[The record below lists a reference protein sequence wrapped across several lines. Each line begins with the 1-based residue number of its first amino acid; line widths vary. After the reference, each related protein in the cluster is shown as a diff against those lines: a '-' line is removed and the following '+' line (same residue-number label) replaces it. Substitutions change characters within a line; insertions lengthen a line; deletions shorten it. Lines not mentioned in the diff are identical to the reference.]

1 MGFLD
6 TFNFDMGGFML
17 TCIST
22 LLLICF
28 LQSGIDKI
36 IDRKGNEVWLKEHFS
51 NTVFKG
57 LVSFLITFITLLEL
71 LVAMFFFIGI
81 IAYVIYQST
90 SFIQYGLM
98 LSSITLLCL
107 FLGQRIAKD
116 YEGAYVLV
124 VYFILTMLG
133 CYFCII

>member
-28 LQSGIDKI
+28 LQSGLDKI

-71 LVAMFFFIGI
+71 LVAVFFFIGI

>member
-28 LQSGIDKI
+28 LQSGLDKI

>member
-6 TFNFDMGGFML
+6 TFSFDMGGFML

-28 LQSGIDKI
+28 LQSGLDKI